1 MRDERLLDIEGVD
14 EHLPGVVVD
23 AKDGLIFLDVV
34 LSLLGDVVG
43 LCRHCDALERRIF
56 VGDIALTQ

>member
-1 MRDERLLDIEGVD
+1 
-14 EHLPGVVVD
+14 VVVD

-43 LCRHCDALERRIF
+43 LCRHCEALERRIF
-56 VGDIALTQ
+56 AGHIALTQ